1 MFRGLL
7 GVLQER
13 IKRLQINC
21 ADNLIFYKRRADL
34 QMMYPAL
41 LKSIQRPSFRG
52 IHMSRRALQ
61 SVGLNMVISPEEID
75 KVLDKL
81 NTLPEKELFNYTSK
95 KMSRMIVKF
104 RNEKGLFER
113 VEQLLNLEKV
123 EKRHIQ
129 KMCDSMLLT
138 GLSPMLLNQDNN
150 SNKSLSRKL
159 FGSIIPKPD
168 INKFEDSLDT
178 TFVGLHLS
186 LQGIGY
192 SMKLN
197 DELLEWKIVDLPI
210 LEIEKAQKTKN
221 SIKIVDPSATAYFE
235 HKNLFDSCQIIA
247 EKLPKADYYI
257 VEEPAPIFQKDPYMK
272 AKINLMNL
280 RTTLLTILKARNATI
295 HALKTN
301 VPDILF
307 NLKQGNESISVQEK
321 VKVNYSDKLVTMK
334 ILDEKVDQEI
344 LLHDSDKKY
353 FEEASRV
360 NKEYLLL
367 SLLKTVAF
375 EYLCKEI
382 MGI

>member
-1 MFRGLL
+1 
-7 GVLQER
+7 
-13 IKRLQINC
+13 
-21 ADNLIFYKRRADL
+21 
-34 QMMYPAL
+34 
-41 LKSIQRPSFRG
+41 
-52 IHMSRRALQ
+52 MSRCALQ
-61 SVGLNMVISPEEID
+61 SVSLNMVISPEENE

-81 NTLPEKELFNYTSK
+81 NTLPEKELFNHTSK
-95 KMSRMIVKF
+95 KMSKMIVKF
-104 RNEKGLFER
+104 RNENGLFER
-113 VEQLLNLEKV
+113 VEQLLSLEKV
-123 EKRHIQ
+123 ERRHIL

-138 GLSPMLLNQDNN
+138 GLSPMLLDQDNN

-168 INKFEDSLDT
+168 LNKFEDSLGT

-210 LEIEKAQKTKN
+210 LEIEKAQKTK
-221 SIKIVDPSATAYFE
+221 SSLKIVEPSATAYFE

-280 RTTLLTILKARNATI
+280 RTTLLTILKLKARNTTI

-301 VPDILF
+301 VPDVLF

-321 VKVNYSDKLVTMK
+321 VKVNYSEKLIAMK

-375 EYLCKEI
+375 EYLCKEV